1 MKTKIKKKISLL
13 DGAMGSELIRRGET
27 LPNHIWSADSNF
39 NNPELVYQIHKEYID
54 AGSSFITTNTFR
66 TTPRAYRKIGL
77 SKSDSI
83 TMAHKSLKIAVQLAN
98 KAVTDKLILGS
109 IAPLEDCYKPKLF
122 PGEGIAKNEFHQ
134 IGRWLVDEGIDIFL
148 IETMNSIIETRVCLD
163 ALLKFNIPIWVSF
176 ALRNSSEILSGEKLI
191 NALRM
196 LDNYDVDCVLLNC
209 SPLNRTKD
217 AMKIVAENWKKAWG
231 IYPNLGVGEPSP
243 DGIINQIYSD
253 EEYISVI
260 DKSITLG
267 AKILGGCCGSSINH
281 IQLIANHIA

>member
-1 MKTKIKKKISLL
+1 MKSKIKKKISLL

-66 TTPRAYRKIGL
+66 TTPRAYRKTGL
-77 SKSDSI
+77 SKLDSI
-83 TMAHKSLKIAVQLAN
+83 NMAHKSLKIAVQLAN

-176 ALRNSSEILSGEKLI
+176 ALRNSSQILSGEKLI

-267 AKILGGCCGSSINH
+267 ANILGGCCGSSINH

>member
-1 MKTKIKKKISLL
+1 MKSKIKKKISLL

-66 TTPRAYRKIGL
+66 TTPRAYRKTGL

-267 AKILGGCCGSSINH
+267 ANILGGCCGSSINH

>member
-1 MKTKIKKKISLL
+1 MKSKIKKKISLL

-66 TTPRAYRKIGL
+66 TTPRAYRKTGL

-176 ALRNSSEILSGEKLI
+176 ALRNSSQILSGEKLI

-217 AMKIVAENWKKAWG
+217 AMKIVAETWKKAWG

-253 EEYISVI
+253 EEYISLI
-260 DKSITLG
+260 DKSIKLG
-267 AKILGGCCGSSINH
+267 ANILGGCCGSSINH

>member
-1 MKTKIKKKISLL
+1 MKSKIKKKISLL

-122 PGEGIAKNEFHQ
+122 PGEGIAKNEFNQ

-217 AMKIVAENWKKAWG
+217 AMNIVAENWQKAWG

-267 AKILGGCCGSSINH
+267 ANILGGCCGSSINH

>member
-1 MKTKIKKKISLL
+1 MKSKIKKKISLL

-122 PGEGIAKNEFHQ
+122 PGEGIAKNEFSQ
-134 IGRWLVDEGIDIFL
+134 IGTWLIDEGINIFL
-148 IETMNSIIETRVCLD
+148 IETMNSISETRACLD

-217 AMKIVAENWKKAWG
+217 AMNIVAENWQKAWG

-267 AKILGGCCGSSINH
+267 ANILGGCCGSSINH